1 MTNSLL
7 CENPKRRRQIR
18 QQKSIGIDYVE
29 VELSDKQGNA
39 RPQAVLRV
47 YFFGDVPSL
56 QAKNILL
63 TGGRRILG
71 KELQILPPPPKPKE
85 KKEEVDKKE
94 PAQKKKEFFEISIA
108 GVGDFSTYTL
118 HLVEDNKAANI
129 IPLASL
135 DQRYAQADF
144 TFKVDC
150 PSDLDCAVPDNCPP
164 PQFPEPVSNYLA
176 KDYASF
182 RQLMLDRL
190 ALIIPDWQER
200 HVPDIGITLVE
211 LLAYAGDY
219 LSYYQDAVA
228 TEAYLET
235 ARERISVRRHV
246 RLVDYPM
253 HEGCNARALV
263 CVATEANELKLSRAD
278 CYFVT
283 GHNEA
288 LASLHLSGSERVLTQ
303 QEMTDVPR
311 GVSEIFEPM
320 LDEVKIY
327 QAHNKINFYAWGD
340 AECCLLSGA
349 TSATLVDEWV
359 ADKKVDYSHDPQQ
372 QAEDCEPAEHP
383 HKQERKLYNLHIGDI
398 LIFEEVKGAKTGLPA
413 DADPRRRHAVRLTQ
427 VTPAIDFLY
436 EQPVVEIEWERAD
449 ALPFTLCLSAL
460 DPHCKLIKHISVAH
474 GNVMLVDHGKT
485 VTEKLDDE
493 VPLLPDS
500 ICCEDENEPAEI
512 VTRAGKFSAKLKKPR
527 LTFRQSFAPDELL
540 HTPVANLFA
549 QAVRG
554 ALPQIS
560 LTDALKNE
568 WLPRRDLLESG
579 ARDMHFV
586 TEIDNESLVHL
597 RFGDGESGRQPEA
610 KSTFTARYRVGNGS
624 IGNVGAEAI
633 SHLVFRANKIS
644 GANLQP
650 RNPLPAQGGSDPE
663 TLAEVKLLAPH
674 TFRKDLQRAITADD
688 YARLAERSASIQ
700 RAAARL
706 RWTGSW
712 YEAQVTVDPLGTE
725 DDDENLRSTVSGSL
739 HRYRRM
745 GHDLS
750 VRRVQYVP
758 LEIEI
763 EVCVQPHYLRA
774 HLEAELLDL
783 FSTRV
788 LDNKRRGFFHPDN
801 LSFGDDIALSRLVA
815 LAQSVE
821 GVQHVTINKFQRLFE
836 LQNGEIANGVLAL
849 NPFEI
854 AQCDNDPNFPEH
866 GKLKLI
872 MKGGRS

>member
-1 MTNSLL
+1 MTNSLI

-18 QQKSIGIDYVE
+18 QQRRNGIDYVE
-29 VELSDKQGNA
+29 VDLYDKQGKQL
-39 RPQAVLRV
+39 PHPILRV
-47 YFFGDVPSL
+47 YFFGWVPYL
-56 QAKNILL
+56 QSENILL
-63 TGGRRILG
+63 AGGRRILSKG
-71 KELQILPPPPKPKE
+71 LKILSVA
-85 KKEEVDKKE
+85 KEENEEHCKILVDG
-94 PAQKKKEFFEISIA
+94 S
-108 GVGDFSTYTL
+108 GDFSTYTL
-118 HLVEDNKAANI
+118 HLVEDNKAVNI
-129 IPLASL
+129 TPLASL

-144 TFKVDC
+144 TFKADC
-150 PSDLDCAVPDNCPP
+150 PSDLDCAMPDNCPP
-164 PQFPEPVSNYLA
+164 TQLPEPAINYLA
-176 KDYASF
+176 KDYGSF
-182 RQLMLDRL
+182 RQLILDRL
-190 ALIIPDWQER
+190 ALIMPDWQER
-200 HVPDIGITLVE
+200 HIPDIGIKLVE

-235 ARERISVRRHV
+235 ARQRISVRRHV

-263 CVATEANELKLSRAD
+263 CVATEAAELKLHREEY
-278 CYFVT
+278 YFIT

-288 LASLHLSGSERVLTQ
+288 LASVNSTGAERVLAQ
-303 QEMTDVPR
+303 HEMTDVPR
-311 GVSEIFEPM
+311 GVYEIFEPM
-320 LDEVKIY
+320 LDDVKIY
-327 QAHNKINFYAWGD
+327 QAHNKINFYTWGD
-340 AECCLLSGA
+340 ADCCLLNGA

-359 ADKKVDYSHDPQQ
+359 DKKPDHKDYPHDPKQQ
-372 QAEDCEPAEHP
+372 PADCEPTEPARER
-383 HKQERKLYNLHIGDI
+383 ERKLKNLHIGDI
-398 LIFEEVKGAKTGLPA
+398 LIFEEVKGARTGLRE
-413 DADPRRRHAVRLTQ
+413 DADPRRRHAVRLSKI
-427 VTPAIDFLY
+427 TPAIDSLY

-460 DPHCKLIKHISVAH
+460 DPQCRLIKHISVAH
-474 GNVMLVDHGKT
+474 GNVILVDHGKT
-485 VTEKLDDE
+485 DTE
-493 VPLLPDS
+493 VPGAVPALPDA
-500 ICCEDENEPAEI
+500 ICCEDENEPADI
-512 VTRAGKFSAKLKKPR
+512 VTRAGKFSPHLQKPN
-527 LTFRQSFAPDELL
+527 LTFCQSLAPDEIL

-549 QAVRG
+549 QDARS
-554 ALPQIS
+554 ALPQIA
-560 LTDALKNE
+560 LTDSLKNK
-568 WLPRRDLLESG
+568 WQPRRDLLESG
-579 ARDMHFV
+579 ARDQHFV
-586 TEIDNESLVHL
+586 TEIDNGRIAHL
-597 RFGDGESGRQPEA
+597 RFGDGELGRHPEA

-644 GANLQP
+644 GANLRP

-688 YARLAERSASIQ
+688 YARLAERNSSLQ

-712 YEAQVTVDPLGTE
+712 YEAQVTVDPPGTE
-725 DDDENLRSTVSGSL
+725 DDDENLRNKISGSL

-745 GHDLS
+745 GHDLA
-750 VRRVQYVP
+750 VQRVQYVP

-774 HLEAELLDL
+774 HIEAELLDL

-788 LDNKRRGFFHPDN
+788 LNNKRRGFFHPDN

-821 GVQHVTINKFQRLFE
+821 GVQHIKTTKFQRLFE
-836 LQNGEIANGVLAL
+836 LANEEIASGVLVL

-872 MKGGRS
+872 MKGGR